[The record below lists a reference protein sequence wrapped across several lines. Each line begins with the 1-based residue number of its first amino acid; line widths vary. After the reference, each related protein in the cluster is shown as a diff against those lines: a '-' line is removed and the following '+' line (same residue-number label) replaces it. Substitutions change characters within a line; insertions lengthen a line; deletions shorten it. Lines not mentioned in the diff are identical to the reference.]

1 MRDKSSKK
9 HTPRSRRKLAALTGA
24 GLAPL
29 MVLGLTA
36 TPASAHG
43 WVTNPAS
50 RQAQCATGVVQCG
63 QIKWEPQSVE
73 GPKGLK
79 DCAGGNSRF
88 ADLRDDN
95 KGWRVTD
102 VGSSATFN
110 WRLTAKHATTTWQY
124 FIGNTKLA
132 EFNDHGAIPGEF
144 VSHNVGFK
152 GFTGKQKVL
161 AVWNI
166 ADTANAFYACVDVN
180 IRG

>member
-1 MRDKSSKK
+1 MHKK
-9 HTPRSRRKLAALTGA
+9 PSIQRKLAALAGV
-24 GLAPL
+24 GLAPVL
-29 MVLGLTA
+29 VLGLTA
-36 TPASAHG
+36 TPAGAHG

-50 RQAQCATGVVQCG
+50 RQDQCARGVVQCG

-88 ADLRDDN
+88 ADLRDDS
-95 KGWRVTD
+95 KGWHVTD
-102 VGSSATFN
+102 VGSSTTFTWN
-110 WRLTAKHATTTWQY
+110 VPVKHATSTWQY

-132 EFNDHGAIPGEF
+132 EFDDGGAIPPDQ
-144 VSHNVGFK
+144 VSHPVDFQ

-180 IRG
+180 IGG